1 MDHYQHYIIK
11 TIVQDCS
18 LSVPT
23 VGTLLI
29 ICLSAIFGSLFL
41 VPCFWFPVFV
51 SLFLVPCFW
60 FPVFG
65 SLFLVPCFC
74 ISIFILLWKIYINI
88 ITTFLLNNSL
98 RPETNLW
105 EIASKLAFS
114 YGNLLTGYTSYNTG
128 SRIVHLNFRAGSTF
142 PFPVCTVLN
151 GQD

>member
-1 MDHYQHYIIK
+1 MDHYQNHIIK

-23 VGTLLI
+23 VGNT
-29 ICLSAIFGSLFL
+29 ANNLFKRD
-41 VPCFWFPVFV
+41 FWFPVFGC
-51 SLFLVPCFW
+51 LFLVPCFW

-74 ISIFILLWKIYINI
+74 ISIFILLWAIYINI